1 MKFIL
6 TAPLI
11 ALSLLAGCASG
22 PSLPPGMAA
31 GKFVSFACEGG
42 KMFSA
47 RAAEDSKT
55 VRVRGHHGSAELDM
69 KSDGVYE
76 GDGYTLTTKGA
87 DGVTLMHSGKPEGKA
102 CKPA

>member
-1 MKFIL
+1 MKFVF

-11 ALSLLAGCASG
+11 AVTLLAGCASN
-22 PSLPPGMAA
+22 PSVPAGMSA
-31 GKFVSFACEGG
+31 GKFVSFSCEGG
-42 KMFSA
+42 KTFSA

-55 VRVRGHHGSAELDM
+55 VRVRGLHGSAELDM

-76 GDGYTLTTKGA
+76 GDGYQLMTKGPT
-87 DGVTLMHSGKPEGKA
+87 GVTLMHSGEAAGKN